1 MYDAIVASGQVVD
14 EFFGTG
20 FVRQIHVSL
29 LYDLQ
34 NAIQNFG
41 WSQNNLQILFR
52 VSFYFYIKK
61 MQANCEEWD
70 DLRKKLLEYI
80 PGETAS
86 VINARKNY
94 ASLWLD
100 GESTDRD

>member
-1 MYDAIVASGQVVD
+1 MCGL
-14 EFFGTG
+14 GTG
-20 FVRQIHVSL
+20 FVRQIHVSIP
-29 LYDLQ
+29 YDLQ

-61 MQANCEEWD
+61 MQTNCEEWD

-80 PGETAS
+80 LRETES

-100 GESTDRD
+100 KESTGWD